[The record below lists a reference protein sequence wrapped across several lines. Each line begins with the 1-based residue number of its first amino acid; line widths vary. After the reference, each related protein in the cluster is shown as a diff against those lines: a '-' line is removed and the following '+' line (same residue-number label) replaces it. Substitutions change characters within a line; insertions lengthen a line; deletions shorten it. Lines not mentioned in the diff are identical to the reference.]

1 MIKQRTIKNI
11 FSTIGIGLH
20 SGRKVNLTLRPA
32 PVDTGIVFTRVDL
45 EKPVSIKAEPTRVND
60 TRMATTLDKD
70 GAKISTIE
78 HLMSAFSGLGIDNI
92 FVDVDAPEIPIMDGS
107 GASFVF
113 IIQAAGIVEQNAP
126 RKFVRVLKP
135 VEVRVQDKWVR
146 LSPYE
151 GFKLDFTIA
160 FNHPAIDETV
170 QSVEVDFNVNSYQK
184 DVSRARTFG
193 FINDLEMLRSMGL
206 AQGGSLD
213 NAIVLDEYHVIN
225 VDGLRS
231 KDEFAKHKLLDAM
244 GDLYVLGH
252 PLVAKYSAFKSGH
265 DLNNKLL
272 RKLLEDPS
280 NWEFVTYGEKTKPV
294 PEAFTKGLAFQAV

>member
-45 EKPVSIKAEPTRVND
+45 EKPVSIKVEPTRVND

-160 FNHPAIDETV
+160 FNHPAIDETI
-170 QSVEVDFNVNSYQK
+170 QSVEVDFNENSYQK

-225 VDGLRS
+225 EDGLRS

-280 NWEFVTYGEKTKPV
+280 NWEFVTYGEKTKQAPK
-294 PEAFTKGLAFQAV
+294 AFTRGLAFQAV

>member
-126 RKFVRVLKP
+126 RKFVRVLKQ

>member
-1 MIKQRTIKNI
+1 M
-11 FSTIGIGLH
+11 
-20 SGRKVNLTLRPA
+20 
-32 PVDTGIVFTRVDL
+32 DTGIVFTRVDL

-78 HLMSAFSGLGIDNI
+78 HLMSAFSGLGIDNY
-92 FVDVDAPEIPIMDGS
+92 FCGCGCAGNSDYGRLRSVFCLHYS
-107 GASFVF
+107 G
-113 IIQAAGIVEQNAP
+113 AGIVEQNAP

-135 VEVRVQDKWVR
+135 VEVRLQDKWVR

-280 NWEFVTYGEKTKPV
+280 NWEFVTYGEETKQV